1 MNFFKSKYNITML
14 VVLGVGVVLI
24 MMASLAQI
32 LMPIGLDLIAVAM
45 IMEANNIYN
54 ANKER
59 KDLDDVDGIK
69 ESFDAREISVE
80 EDFYYVPEDNKK
92 VILKQKVK
100 KYNDTMTFCVL
111 LTVFAFIIIGL
122 TVGLY
127 IDIL

>member
-1 MNFFKSKYNITML
+1 MNFFKSKYNISML

-45 IMEANNIYN
+45 LMEANNIYN

-111 LTVFAFIIIGL
+111 LTVFAFIIVGL

>member
-24 MMASLAQI
+24 MMASIAQI
-32 LMPIGLDLIAVAM
+32 LMPIGLDLIALAM

-54 ANKER
+54 TNKER

>member
-24 MMASLAQI
+24 MMASIAQI
-32 LMPIGLDLIAVAM
+32 LMPIGLDLIALAM
-45 IMEANNIYN
+45 IMEANNIYI

>member
-32 LMPIGLDLIAVAM
+32 LMPIGLDLIALAM

-54 ANKER
+54 TNKER

>member
-24 MMASLAQI
+24 MMASIAQI

>member
-54 ANKER
+54 TNKER

>member
-45 IMEANNIYN
+45 IMEANNIYI